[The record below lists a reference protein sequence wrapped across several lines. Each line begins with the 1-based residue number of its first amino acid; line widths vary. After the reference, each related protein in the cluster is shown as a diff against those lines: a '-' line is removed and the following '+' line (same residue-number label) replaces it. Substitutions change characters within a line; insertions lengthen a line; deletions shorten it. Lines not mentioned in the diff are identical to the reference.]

1 MPSVPRSAPAC
12 FALPGFESMLPAG
25 RAETGGLAVDRFAN
39 GELSVHVEGEV
50 AGRPCVLLGS
60 VAPPDEQLLAVA
72 LAADTLRM
80 EGATRVTAL
89 LPYLA
94 YARQDKPEPGRALG
108 IAWVGRMLRACGVDE
123 VTVIDI
129 HSRQAAELLG
139 MPVTSLSP
147 AGVFAAQLKREGL
160 LDATV
165 VAPDEG
171 AIERARAVADA
182 AEIPGPIAHLRKQR
196 TPTGVTHREL
206 VGGLRRRAI
215 VIDDILDTGGTLS
228 SCCHELRRNGVEE
241 VTVMVTH
248 GLFTGGRWRELMPQ
262 VDRLYVTDSIP
273 RRAGRLP
280 DGVAVLSVRP
290 LIEQALAPAMAPG
303 DRRAADRGS

>member
-1 MPSVPRSAPAC
+1 
-12 FALPGFESMLPAG
+12 MLPAG
-25 RAETGGLAVDRFAN
+25 RAETAGLSVDRFAN
-39 GELSVHVEGEV
+39 GELSVQVEGEV
-50 AGRPCVLLGS
+50 AGRPCLLLGA
-60 VAPPDEQLLAVA
+60 VAPPDEQLLALA

-94 YARQDKPEPGRALG
+94 YARQDKQEPGRGLG
-108 IAWVGRMLRACGVDE
+108 IAWVGRVLRACGVDE

-129 HSRQAAELLG
+129 HSRQAAKLLG
-139 MPVTSLSP
+139 LPVTSLSP

-171 AIERARAVADA
+171 AVERARAVANA
-182 AEIPGPIAHLRKQR
+182 AEIPGPITHLRKQR
-196 TPTGVTHREL
+196 TPAGVTHREL
-206 VGGLRRRAI
+206 VGGLGRRAV
-215 VIDDILDTGGTLS
+215 VIDDILDTGETLS
-228 SCCHELRRNGVEE
+228 SCCHELHRKGVEE

-248 GLFTGGRWRELMPQ
+248 GLFTGGRWRELMPL

-273 RRAGRLP
+273 PRAGRSP
-280 DGVAVLSVRP
+280 EGAAVLSVRP
-290 LIEQALAPAMAPG
+290 LIEQALASATIPG
-303 DRRAADRGS
+303 ERGAAERGW